1 MPSKKNK
8 PKPKRLLS
16 RAEAEALEKGVYAA
30 PRKPRK
36 LTLPDNLS
44 NNLGERKR
52 IRRRSSRKVTH
63 EDPPEEPVT
72 NVEPDESDHSEED
85 VNLGLEPEVEL
96 DESDSSEDDKIDS
109 EPLQSASSSD
119 EDTPIEETPRSEDD
133 GGETPIVPLQ
143 DLVQMVDDLDIGDI
157 ITEVNMAPAWFQR
170 ENDLDDI
177 SDVIYPSGITPTR
190 THKNVAHFRNVTNRK
205 SFFGGKTVRIKE
217 DTLDTLITALSEF
230 AREYDG
236 NLSFT
241 QKELPYEDTYCA
253 ACGIGDLGSTHLLAT
268 DYISTAR
275 FSFHTELSYD
285 DDLKKSAATMKS
297 FVLTFVTSVAEVLGL
312 QGNEYIRVLSV
323 VKDEEDGGKANVN
336 LGVTT
341 PDRKETEKLAESLQ
355 DYATS
360 GFRNHPRLREVR
372 SDNYSYAWKPLLS
385 YLQVKR
391 DEFDENHNFNYNR
404 SGLRREGMRGNRPYY
419 VPMGWYRYALDVFNK
434 YSDETKD
441 RWIGCQNIPG
451 EWPIA
456 YYGTNGNFIHDL
468 ERNQISLDQERFDP
482 MREESIRQMGEKM
495 NEQGFYVFPKCNG
508 GAYPWHTKTFE
519 VPITPKKNSR
529 FRVVFQ
535 CRVKPGQFTVHT
547 CPITNCEMWRV
558 VDTEAV
564 RPYGVLVRKMKAK
577 KHPDDE
583 SESDG

>member
-1 MPSKKNK
+1 MPSKKNEAK
-8 PKPKRLLS
+8 PQRLLS
-16 RAEAEALEKGVYAA
+16 RAKAEALEKGIYAA

-36 LTLPDNLS
+36 VTLPDNVS

-52 IRRRSSRKVTH
+52 TRKRPPRKVIH

-72 NVEPDESDHSEED
+72 NVEPDESDPSEDD
-85 VNLGLEPEVEL
+85 VKLDLEPEVEL
-96 DESDSSEDDKIDS
+96 DESDSSEEDKKEL
-109 EPLQSASSSD
+109 EPLPSASSSEEEAPPP
-119 EDTPIEETPRSEDD
+119 EDVRSATPIISIHDP
-133 GGETPIVPLQ
+133 
-143 DLVQMVDDLDIGDI
+143 VQTVEDLDIGDI
-157 ITEVNMAPAWFQR
+157 ITEVNMAPSWFQR
-170 ENDLDDI
+170 ENDLDDM
-177 SDVIYPSGITPTR
+177 SDVIYPSGITPTQ
-190 THKNVAHFRNVTNRK
+190 THKNVAHFRNVTKQK

-217 DTLDTLITALSEF
+217 DSLDTLITALSEF

-241 QKELPYEDTYCA
+241 QNELPHGDAYCA

-285 DDLKKSAATMKS
+285 DDLKKSATTMKN
-297 FVLTFVTSVAEVLGL
+297 FVLSFATSIAEVLGL

-323 VKDEEDGGKANVN
+323 VKDEENCGKANVN

-341 PDRKETEKLAESLQ
+341 PDRQETEKFAQSLQ

-468 ERNQISLDQERFDP
+468 ERNQTSPDQEKFDP
-482 MREESIRQMGEKM
+482 MREESVRQMGEKM
-495 NEQGFYVFPKCNG
+495 NKQGFYVFPKCNG
-508 GAYPWHTKTFE
+508 GAYPSYTKTFE
-519 VPITPKKNSR
+519 VPITSKKNSR

-547 CPITNCEMWRV
+547 CPISKCEIWRV
-558 VDTEAV
+558 VDTDAV

-577 KHPDDE
+577 KHPDDT
-583 SESDG
+583 SESDD